1 MTKVIPTTILIF
13 YLLSRNFSL
22 NEIVLKK
29 LRRPFSSPPL
39 RLFVIKIV
47 KGVSINISFN
57 VVIIPIGISINSN
70 VTLKLIIM
78 LVWDWFSTN

>member
-1 MTKVIPTTILIF
+1 MTKVILTTILIL

-39 RLFVIKIV
+39 AVFVINIV
-47 KGVSINISFN
+47 TSVSISISIN
-57 VVIIPIGISINSN
+57 VVAIPIGISINSN
-70 VTLKLIIM
+70 VTFKLIIM
-78 LVWDWFSTN
+78 LRKEKKK